1 MTNINDPW
9 RDDEVTRTLNDLP
22 PVDPPSTLVNDVMST
37 IASRSA
43 AARATHSSYIPTKRG
58 EHMAKKVLW
67 IVAATAALALIAMR
81 LVGYPPVEKGT
92 EATIGAAQRYQSP
105 QISSA
110 DVKTEDAQLQAFLQS
125 DVFRQLT
132 TDKVARQA
140 LRNKDFQKALQDPAV
155 RAALVS
161 SDVRRVIGDLKLADA
176 KVLANSDAR
185 VLANSDAKVLANSD
199 AKALASNDVRIRA
212 ALDANAMLRAAFE
225 SSPALRAAL
234 VSQDVI
240 AAMNSKAMDAVLSK
254 ADVAML
260 VSSDVVF
267 RALSASDAALDAAGG
282 AANDAVAK

>member
-43 AARATHSSYIPTKRG
+43 TARATHSSYIPTKRG
-58 EHMAKKVLW
+58 ENMAKKVLW

-161 SDVRRVIGDLKLADA
+161 SDVRRVIGDLKLSDA
-176 KVLANSDAR
+176 K

>member
-43 AARATHSSYIPTKRG
+43 ARATHSSFIPTKRG
-58 EHMAKKVLW
+58 GNMAKKVLW

-110 DVKTEDAQLQAFLQS
+110 DVKTQDAQLQAFLQS

-132 TDKVARQA
+132 ADKAARQA
-140 LRNKDFQKALQDPAV
+140 LNNKDFQKALQDPAV
-155 RAALVS
+155 RAALAWPDGPCCLPEVGDRTVGLAGAVA
-161 SDVRRVIGDLKLADA
+161 SDLD
-176 KVLANSDAR
+176 VL
-185 VLANSDAKVLANSD
+185 L
-199 AKALASNDVRIRA
+199 
-212 ALDANAMLRAAFE
+212 
-225 SSPALRAAL
+225 SPALFGPAEALPDEPKKAAASRRL
-234 VSQDVI
+234 AIHAPSN
-240 AAMNSKAMDAVLSK
+240 ARRRRVLTIRFPLPFLW
-254 ADVAML
+254 AR
-260 VSSDVVF
+260 SSHPLGCFYTV
-267 RALSASDAALDAAGG
+267 RT
-282 AANDAVAK
+282 

>member
-9 RDDEVTRTLNDLP
+9 RDDDVTRTLNDLP

-43 AARATHSSYIPTKRG
+43 ARATHSSFVPTKRG
-58 EHMAKKVLW
+58 GNMAKKVLW

-110 DVKTEDAQLQAFLQS
+110 DVKTQDAQLQAFLQS

-132 TDKVARQA
+132 ADKAARQA
-140 LRNKDFQKALQDPAV
+140 LNNKDFQKALQDPAV
-155 RAALVS
+155 RAALAS
-161 SDVRRVIGDLKLADA
+161 SDVRYVIGNLRVADA
-176 KVLANSDAR
+176 A
-185 VLANSDAKVLANSD
+185 
-199 AKALASNDVRIRA
+199 ALAKSDVLNRALESNA
-212 ALDANAMLRAAFE
+212 ALKVAFE

-240 AAMNSKAMDAVLSK
+240 AAMNSKALDAVLSK

-260 VSSDVVF
+260 VSSDVVL
-267 RALSASDAALDAAGG
+267 RAVLSAPDAALDAATAAGSAAGG
-282 AANDAVAK
+282 VRRDAVGVVAK

>member
-22 PVDPPSTLVNDVMST
+22 PVDPPSTLVNDVMSS

-43 AARATHSSYIPTKRG
+43 ARETHPSVIPTKRG
-58 EHMAKKVLW
+58 EIMAKKVLW
-67 IVAATAALALIAMR
+67 IVAATAALALITMR

-110 DVKTEDAQLQAFLQS
+110 DVKTGDAQLQKFLQS
-125 DVFRQLT
+125 DLFRQLT
-132 TDKVARQA
+132 TDKTARQA

-155 RAALVS
+155 RAALAS
-161 SDVRRVIGDLKLADA
+161 SDVRYAIGSVRVAGDAA
-176 KVLANSDAR
+176 
-185 VLANSDAKVLANSD
+185 
-199 AKALASNDVRIRA
+199 ALAKSDVVFRA
-212 ALDANAMLRAAFE
+212 ALDANAALKAAFE

-240 AAMNSKAMDAVLSK
+240 AAMNSASLGAVLSQ

-260 VSSDVVF
+260 VSSDVALNAV
-267 RALSASDAALDAAGG
+267 LSAPDVALDAAGAAGG
-282 AANDAVAK
+282 AATDAAAK

>member
-43 AARATHSSYIPTKRG
+43 TARATHSSYIPTKRG
-58 EHMAKKVLW
+58 ENMAKKVLW

-176 KVLANSDAR
+176 KVLANSE
-185 VLANSDAKVLANSD
+185 AKVLANSD

>member
-58 EHMAKKVLW
+58 ENMAKKVLW

-176 KVLANSDAR
+176 KVLANSDA
-185 VLANSDAKVLANSD
+185 KVLANSD

-260 VSSDVVF
+260 VSSDVVY
-267 RALSASDAALDAAGG
+267 RALSASDAALAAAGG